1 MSGNQAEST
10 RVGIIGV
17 GGIGSAYID
26 AMEDSTVVDCVAVCD
41 AVVERARSA
50 GSASGSTAFESVGDL
65 LESGMC
71 DMVIVAT
78 PPSMHVE
85 HAVAAL
91 SAGVDVLCEKPFALE
106 MRGALEMFD
115 AAQRHGRLLAMASKF
130 RYVDDLAIA
139 RDLIESGVIGDPITV
154 DVLFASHVDM
164 ADRWNS
170 VPALSGGGVL
180 IDNGTHAVDIVRYLV
195 GPIRRVSA
203 MKGVSGSPLD
213 VEDTGV
219 LLAET
224 QDHAIATITVSWSV
238 APHNPSYVTVQGTK
252 GTIDIGWAGSRY
264 RINGDDWLTFGTGY
278 AKLAA
283 LQANVEN
290 VAAAGIGRER
300 MRILAG
306 DAFASVAVI
315 KAAYDA
321 IASSAWVEVPDT
333 PKSVSDVYI
342 DLRDRRVAKKAG

>member
-1 MSGNQAEST
+1 MSHGHTPPT
-10 RVGIIGV
+10 RVGIIGA

-26 AMEDSTVVDCVAVCD
+26 AMETSNVVDCVAVSD
-41 AVVERARSA
+41 TLVERARSA
-50 GSASGSTAFESVGDL
+50 ASGSDAIVFDSVEGL
-65 LESGMC
+65 LESSLC
-71 DMVIVAT
+71 DLVIVAT
-78 PPSMHVE
+78 PPNLHVD

-91 SAGVDVLCEKPFALE
+91 GSGVDVLCEKPFALDME
-106 MRGALEMFD
+106 DALEMFD
-115 AAQRHGRLLAMASKF
+115 AARRHGRLLAMASKF
-130 RYVDDLAIA
+130 RYVDDLAMA
-139 RDLIESGVIGDPITV
+139 RDLIDTGVIGDPITV

-170 VPALSGGGVL
+170 VPAISGGGVL

-203 MKGVSGSPLD
+203 MKGVAGSPLD

-219 LLAET
+219 MLTET

-278 AKLAA
+278 AKFAA
-283 LQANVEN
+283 LRANVEN
-290 VAAAGIGRER
+290 VAAVGIGRER
-300 MRILAG
+300 MRILTG
-306 DAFASVAVI
+306 DALASVAVI

-321 IASSAWVEVPDT
+321 IASRAWVEVPDT
-333 PKSVSDVYI
+333 PGSVSDVYL
-342 DLRDRRVAKKAG
+342 DLRDRRVAKRAG